1 MCCDLLTH
9 RAACGHATL
18 VCRLGGRAGLCW
30 LSTVWGYCHIIS
42 VSFDDKLNSSTLHA
56 RKLRLRVVQLC
67 VSVMHTH
74 LHSGIITLFIL
85 EFQRTFWLCWDHKWR
100 GRKTNIGF
108 ICERGLWNPENYH
121 APSFSASNQEVVW
134 LLKAGRLH
142 VTANQ
147 TLFVQMFVLP
157 VMLDNVNTAFKTPSV
172 SVQHTNDWAAVWCVF
187 FVLRICF

>member
-30 LSTVWGYCHIIS
+30 LSTVWGYCHVIS

-74 LHSGIITLFIL
+74 LHSGIISLNKQWNEL
-85 EFQRTFWLCWDHKWR
+85 LQSCN
-100 GRKTNIGF
+100 NIVASYWNSKGLSEDVETTSGGE
-108 ICERGLWNPENYH
+108 ER
-121 APSFSASNQEVVW
+121 
-134 LLKAGRLH
+134 
-142 VTANQ
+142 Q
-147 TLFVQMFVLP
+147 TLGIFANEGCEIQKTTTLLP
-157 VMLDNVNTAFKTPSV
+157 FLHQIRKSCDSSRLGGYMLLQTKPCLSKC
-172 SVQHTNDWAAVWCVF
+172 S
-187 FVLRICF
+187 CFLSCWTM